1 MKTSTKRFLT
11 KLTTT
16 TVSIAM
22 ALVMVI
28 GFSLT
33 PAAQVSA
40 KAAPLTAKST
50 DDITWDITS
59 SYKKGSAF

>member
-11 KLTTT
+11 KLVTT
-16 TVSIAM
+16 TVSVAM

-40 KAAPLTAKST
+40 KAAHLLQNHPTILLG
-50 DDITWDITS
+50 I
-59 SYKKGSAF
+59 